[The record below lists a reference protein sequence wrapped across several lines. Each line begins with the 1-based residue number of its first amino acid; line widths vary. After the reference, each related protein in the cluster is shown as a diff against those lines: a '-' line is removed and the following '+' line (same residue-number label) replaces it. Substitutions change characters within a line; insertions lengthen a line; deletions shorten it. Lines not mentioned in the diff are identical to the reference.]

1 MARNAWLTVDA
12 DENVLFSTPVEQRWH
27 AAARLLGIDLL
38 SLSSDAGHA

>member
-12 DENVLFSTPVEQRWH
+12 DARVLFSTPVEQRWS
-27 AAARLLGIDLL
+27 AAARLLGVDLI